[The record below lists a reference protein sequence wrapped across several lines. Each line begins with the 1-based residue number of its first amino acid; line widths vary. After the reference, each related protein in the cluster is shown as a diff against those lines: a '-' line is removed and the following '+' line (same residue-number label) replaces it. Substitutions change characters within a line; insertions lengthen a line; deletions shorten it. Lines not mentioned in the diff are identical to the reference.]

1 MDLWKN
7 LRPDAADWGWRCE
20 RLMRDE
26 INESLALIFQGI
38 DRLKVAFPQRR
49 FTIDGRLVG
58 DVGEIIAQLEYDIE
72 LDKVSR
78 PGHDAKCGTRE
89 VQIKATF
96 KDSLTF
102 SSCPDYYLGFK
113 LYRDGRHEEIFNGPG
128 ELIRKR
134 FATRKDIGQKLL
146 SFSLKELIA
155 LNKTVNDADRIPKR
169 RAAPGRP

>member
-1 MDLWKN
+1 
-7 LRPDAADWGWRCE
+7 
-20 RLMRDE
+20 MRHE

-38 DRLKVAFPQRR
+38 DRLQAAFPHRK

-72 LDKVSR
+72 LDEVSR
-78 PGHDAKCGTRE
+78 PGHDAKCGMRE

-128 ELIRKR
+128 ELIRQR
-134 FATRKDIGQKLL
+134 FATRKHIGQKLL
-146 SFSLKELIA
+146 SFPLKELLA
-155 LNKTVNDADRIPKR
+155 LNKTVAEQDRIPR
-169 RAAPGRP
+169 RPANPAASGS